1 MKLFI
6 TYITAKRCLYILIL
20 LLLLIILSGVFNLF
34 SSQVILIFNI
44 TLLIT
49 VLVLF
54 VVFPEE
60 EKKKPGSVQEK
71 NKKEHH
77 HFNSEDN
84 ETIMCSR
91 TQTEMN
97 KSQVAYGNFITVKKQ
112 LCTDE
117 NGFKT
122 IADQIPFMVWRS
134 DVDGKCIY
142 VNKKWIEFTGV
153 SYQESLGFGFIKTMA
168 IPENHQRRQEWWKMI
183 KGHQPYEMKFQMK
196 NASGELHWALAQ
208 ANAYYIGTVF
218 MGYIGSIIDITE
230 QENSTIAV
238 QELSDRKDEFLSI
251 ASHELKTPLTSIKA
265 LFQLIE
271 RNISPDHKVYHFLS
285 GANNSI
291 LRLETLIANLLDV
304 SKINA
309 GKLSYDYTEFA
320 FQEMLG
326 EAILSMQNIA
336 PNHHF
341 TLKKSDAVNFT
352 GDKFRL
358 EQVIF
363 NFLSNAIKYSPEGK
377 EVIVNSEIVNGNI
390 VVSVQDF
397 GIGIKKENLTKIFN
411 RYYRVD
417 NTIMKFDGLGLGLF
431 ISSEIIK
438 RHNGS
443 FWIESEL
450 GKGST
455 FYFILPLTNQR
466 MHAEVNT
473 DEFSYYQ
480 DETINLQ
487 FNKEANRL
495 DVNWT
500 GYQNF
505 ISVQD
510 GCLIMLDLVKK
521 SQVVKVLNDNS
532 NVMGNWSEASDW
544 VSTECIPALAE
555 AGVKYIAWVYSPSI
569 FSQLAADKSVDLILS
584 NLSIQF
590 FNDQTS
596 AALWLDSVV

>member
-1 MKLFI
+1 MKLF
-6 TYITAKRCLYILIL
+6 TAYITAKRCFYLLIL
-20 LLLLIILSGVFNLF
+20 LLLLIILSGVFNFF
-34 SSQVILIFNI
+34 SAHLILIFHI
-44 TLLIT
+44 LLLIT

-54 VVFPEE
+54 VISSAND
-60 EKKKPGSVQEK
+60 KKKSEPLRY
-71 NKKEHH
+71 KEVKAHLQ
-77 HFNSEDN
+77 SYPEDN
-84 ETIMCSR
+84 ET
-91 TQTEMN
+91 
-97 KSQVAYGNFITVKKQ
+97 
-112 LCTDE
+112 
-117 NGFKT
+117 GFTT

-134 DVDGKCIY
+134 DEDGRCIY
-142 VNKKWIEFTGV
+142 VNRKWVEFTGV

-168 IPENHQRRQEWWKMI
+168 IQENHHRRQEWWKMI
-183 KGHQPYEMKFQMK
+183 KGHQPYEIKFQIRS
-196 NASGELHWALAQ
+196 ASGELHWALAQ
-208 ANAYYIGTVF
+208 ANAYHIDHVF

-230 QENSTIAV
+230 QENSTIAI

-271 RNISPDHKVYHFLS
+271 RNLSPDHKVYHFLER
-285 GANNSI
+285 ANNNI
-291 LRLETLIANLLDV
+291 LRLETLISDLLDV

-309 GKLSYDYTEFA
+309 GKLNYEHTEFA
-320 FQEMLG
+320 FQEMMA

-341 TLKKSDAVNFT
+341 IVKRSDAVKFT
-352 GDKFRL
+352 GDRFRL

-377 EVIVNSEIVNGNI
+377 EIIISSEVTNGNI
-390 VVSVQDF
+390 IVSVQDF
-397 GIGIKKENLTKIFN
+397 GIGIQKENLSKIFN

-417 NTIMKFDGLGLGLF
+417 NTVMKFDGLGLGLF

-455 FYFILPLTNQR
+455 FYFILPLTDR
-466 MHAEVNT
+466 RIHAEVNT

-487 FNKEANRL
+487 FNAQKNRM

-505 ISVQD
+505 ISVQN

-521 SQVVKVLNDNS
+521 CQAVKVLNDNS
-532 NVMGNWSEASDW
+532 KVMGNWSEASDW
-544 VSTECIPALAE
+544 VSAECLPALAE
-555 AGVKYIAWVYSPSI
+555 AGVKYIAWIYSPSI
-569 FSQLAADKSVDLILS
+569 FSQLAADKSADLVLS
-584 NLSIQF
+584 NITVQF

-596 AALWLDSVV
+596 AALWLDTADQ

>member
-1 MKLFI
+1 MKLFT

-20 LLLLIILSGVFNLF
+20 LLLLIILSDVFNLF
-34 SSQVILIFNI
+34 PSWIILIFNSI
-44 TLLIT
+44 LLIT
-49 VLVLF
+49 VLILF
-54 VVFPEE
+54 IVFRAA
-60 EKKKPGSVQEK
+60 EKTRSEPSGEK
-71 NKKEHH
+71 DWIAHH
-77 HFNSEDN
+77 HFNAED
-84 ETIMCSR
+84 E
-91 TQTEMN
+91 EH
-97 KSQVAYGNFITVKKQ
+97 
-112 LCTDE
+112 
-117 NGFKT
+117 GFKT

-153 SYQESLGFGFIKTMA
+153 SYQESLGFGFIRTMI
-168 IPENHQRRQEWWKMI
+168 IPENHHKRQEWWKML
-183 KGHQPYEMKFQMK
+183 KGHQPYEIKFRIRDI
-196 NASGELHWALAQ
+196 SGKLYWALAQ
-208 ANAYYIGTVF
+208 ANAYHTDGVF
-218 MGYIGSIIDITE
+218 TGYIGSIIDITA
-230 QENSTIAV
+230 QEDATIAV

-271 RNISPDHKVYHFLS
+271 KNIPPDHKVYQFLS
-285 GANNSI
+285 RANNNI
-291 LRLETLIANLLDV
+291 LRLETLIADLLDV

-309 GKLSYDYTEFA
+309 GKLNYDYTEFA
-320 FQEMLG
+320 FQDMLG

-336 PNHHF
+336 PNHRF
-341 TLKKSDAVNFT
+341 ILKKSDTVTFT

-377 EVIVNSEIVNGNI
+377 EIIVNSEVVNGNI
-390 VVSVQDF
+390 IVSVQDF
-397 GIGIKKENLTKIFN
+397 GIGIKKENLNKIFN

-438 RHNGS
+438 RHHGS

-450 GKGST
+450 GRGST
-455 FYFILPLTNQR
+455 FYFILPLTDQR
-466 MHAEVNT
+466 IHAEVNT

-487 FNKEANRL
+487 LNEQSNRL

-521 SQVVKVLNDNS
+521 NQVAKILNDNS

-544 VSTECIPALAE
+544 VSAECLPALAA
-555 AGVKYIAWVYSPSI
+555 AGVKYIAWIYSPSI
-569 FSQLAADKSVDLILS
+569 FSQLAADKSADLVLS
-584 NLSIQF
+584 NITVQF
-590 FNDQTS
+590 FNDKTS
-596 AALWLDSVV
+596 AARWLDAAE

>member
-1 MKLFI
+1 MKLFT

-20 LLLLIILSGVFNLF
+20 LLLLIILSDVFNLF
-34 SSQVILIFNI
+34 PSWIILIFNSI
-44 TLLIT
+44 LFIT
-49 VLVLF
+49 VLILF
-54 VVFPEE
+54 IVFPAA
-60 EKKKPGSVQEK
+60 EKTKSEQSGKKDW
-71 NKKEHH
+71 KEHY
-77 HFNSEDN
+77 HFHAED
-84 ETIMCSR
+84 E
-91 TQTEMN
+91 EH
-97 KSQVAYGNFITVKKQ
+97 G
-112 LCTDE
+112 L
-117 NGFKT
+117 KT

-153 SYQESLGFGFIKTMA
+153 SYQESLGFGFIRTMI
-168 IPENHQRRQEWWKMI
+168 IPENNHKRQEWWKMI
-183 KGHQPYEMKFQMK
+183 KGHQPYEIKFRIK
-196 NASGELHWALAQ
+196 DVSGKLYWALAQ
-208 ANAYYIGTVF
+208 ANAYYAGGIFT
-218 MGYIGSIIDITE
+218 GYIGSIIDITA
-230 QENSTIAV
+230 QEDATIAV

-271 RNISPDHKVYHFLS
+271 KNIPPDHKVYQFLS
-285 GANNSI
+285 RANNNI
-291 LRLETLIANLLDV
+291 LRLETLIADLLDV

-309 GKLSYDYTEFA
+309 GKLNYDYTEFA
-320 FQEMLG
+320 FQDMLG

-341 TLKKSDAVNFT
+341 ILKKSDTATFT

-377 EVIVNSEIVNGNI
+377 EIIVNSEVVNGNI
-390 VVSVQDF
+390 IVSVQDF
-397 GIGIKKENLTKIFN
+397 GIGIKKENLNKIFN

-450 GKGST
+450 GRGST
-455 FYFILPLTNQR
+455 FYFILPLTDQR
-466 MHAEVNT
+466 IHAEVNT

-487 FNKEANRL
+487 FNEQSDRL

-521 SQVVKVLNDNS
+521 NQVVKILNDNS

-544 VSTECIPALAE
+544 VSAECLPALAA
-555 AGVKYIAWVYSPSI
+555 AGVKYIAWIYSPSI
-569 FSQLAADKSVDLILS
+569 FSQLAADKSADLVLS
-584 NLSIQF
+584 NITVQF
-590 FNDQTS
+590 FNDKTS
-596 AALWLDSVV
+596 AALWLDSAE

>member
-1 MKLFI
+1 M
-6 TYITAKRCLYILIL
+6 LI
-20 LLLLIILSGVFNLF
+20 LLLIILSGVFHLF
-34 SSQVILIFNI
+34 SPQVILILHI
-44 TLLIT
+44 LLLLD
-49 VLVLF
+49 VLILF
-54 VVFPEE
+54 VVFPV
-60 EKKKPGSVQEK
+60 KKKKTLVNQV
-71 NKKEHH
+71 
-77 HFNSEDN
+77 FRN
-84 ETIMCSR
+84 EQGISTA
-91 TQTEMN
+91 QH
-97 KSQVAYGNFITVKKQ
+97 
-112 LCTDE
+112 E

-142 VNKKWIEFTGV
+142 VNNKWIEFTGI
-153 SYQESLGFGFIKTMA
+153 SYKESLGFGFIKTMA

-183 KGHQPYEMKFQMK
+183 KGHQPYEIKFQIK
-196 NASGELHWALAQ
+196 NASGELHWVLAQ
-208 ANAYYIGTVF
+208 ANAYYIDKVF
-218 MGYIGSIIDITE
+218 MGYIGSIIDITG

-271 RNISPDHKVYHFLS
+271 RNIAPDHKAYHFLER
-285 GANNSI
+285 ANNNI

-309 GKLSYDYTEFA
+309 GKLSYDYTDFA
-320 FQEMLG
+320 FHEMLNEVVSG
-326 EAILSMQNIA
+326 MQNIA

-341 TLKKSDAVNFT
+341 ILKKSDPVNFT

-377 EVIVNSEIVNGNI
+377 DIIVSSEVLNNNI
-390 VVSVQDF
+390 IVSVQDF

-450 GKGST
+450 GKGAT
-455 FYFILPLTNQR
+455 FYFILPLTDQR
-466 MHAEVNT
+466 VHAEVST
-473 DEFSYYQ
+473 DEFSYYR
-480 DETINLQ
+480 DETIDLQ
-487 FNKEANRL
+487 FNEEKNRL

-505 ISVQD
+505 VSVQD

-521 SQVVKVLNDNS
+521 SQASKILNDNS
-532 NVMGNWSEASDW
+532 DVMGNWSEASDW
-544 VSTECIPALAE
+544 VSTECLPALAE
-555 AGVKYIAWVYSPSI
+555 AGVRHIAWIYSPSI
-569 FSQLAADKSVDLILS
+569 FSQLAADKSVDLIMS
-584 NLSIQF
+584 NIIIQF
-590 FNDQTS
+590 FNDKTS
-596 AALWLDSVV
+596 AMHWLDTIV

>member
-1 MKLFI
+1 MKLFT
-6 TYITAKRCLYILIL
+6 TYVTAKRCLYFLMLI
-20 LLLLIILSGVFNLF
+20 LLLIILSGVFHLF
-34 SSQVILIFNI
+34 SPQVILILHI
-44 TLLIT
+44 LLLLD
-49 VLVLF
+49 VLILF
-54 VVFPEE
+54 VVFPV
-60 EKKKPGSVQEK
+60 KKKKTLVNQV
-71 NKKEHH
+71 
-77 HFNSEDN
+77 FRN
-84 ETIMCSR
+84 EQGISTA
-91 TQTEMN
+91 QH
-97 KSQVAYGNFITVKKQ
+97 
-112 LCTDE
+112 E

-142 VNKKWIEFTGV
+142 VNNKWIEFTGI
-153 SYQESLGFGFIKTMA
+153 SYKESLGFGFIKTMA

-183 KGHQPYEMKFQMK
+183 KGHQPYEIKFQIK
-196 NASGELHWALAQ
+196 NASGELHWVLAQ
-208 ANAYYIGTVF
+208 ANAYYIDKVF
-218 MGYIGSIIDITE
+218 MGYIGSIIDITG

-271 RNISPDHKVYHFLS
+271 RNIAPDHKAYHFLER
-285 GANNSI
+285 ANNNI

-309 GKLSYDYTEFA
+309 GKLSYDYTDFA
-320 FQEMLG
+320 FHEMLNEVVSG
-326 EAILSMQNIA
+326 MQNIA

-341 TLKKSDAVNFT
+341 ILKKSDPVNFT

-377 EVIVNSEIVNGNI
+377 DIIVSSEVLNNNI
-390 VVSVQDF
+390 IVSVQDF

-450 GKGST
+450 GKGAT
-455 FYFILPLTNQR
+455 FYFILPLTDQR
-466 MHAEVNT
+466 VHAEVST
-473 DEFSYYQ
+473 DEFSYYR
-480 DETINLQ
+480 DETIDLQ
-487 FNKEANRL
+487 FNEEKNRL

-505 ISVQD
+505 VSVQD

-521 SQVVKVLNDNS
+521 SQASKILNDNS
-532 NVMGNWSEASDW
+532 DVMGNWSEASDW
-544 VSTECIPALAE
+544 VSTECLPALAE
-555 AGVKYIAWVYSPSI
+555 AGVRHIAWIYSPSI
-569 FSQLAADKSVDLILS
+569 FSQLAADKSVDLIMS
-584 NLSIQF
+584 NIIIQF
-590 FNDQTS
+590 FNDKTS
-596 AALWLDSVV
+596 AMHWLDTIV